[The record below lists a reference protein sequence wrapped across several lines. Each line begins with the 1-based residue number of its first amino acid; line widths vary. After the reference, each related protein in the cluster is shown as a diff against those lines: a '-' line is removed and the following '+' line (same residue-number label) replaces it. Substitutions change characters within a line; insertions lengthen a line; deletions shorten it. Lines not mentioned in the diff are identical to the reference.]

1 MVSFACGA
9 PQPRYIQLR
18 GAMGCPQRARSV
30 FRFLGFFFRV
40 SMTASLP
47 ASGLT
52 SLSGAGFPA
61 VQHQPQRSGHRPL
74 AAAASVPAPAPALRL
89 VAQQEGLLQIHTA
102 PYRGSFG
109 AVLSQALR
117 AAGLGSRVLV
127 TQFLKGGVDQG
138 LGSSIWLC
146 GRLQWL
152 RPGVPA
158 CLSEPAAQ
166 QDLESLEAVCQVW
179 AFSREQ
185 LLSGAVDLMV
195 LDELGLAVELGYID
209 QDEVLATLERR
220 PAHLDVVLTGPAMP
234 PELMAMADQVT
245 QLRRGL

>member
-1 MVSFACGA
+1 
-9 PQPRYIQLR
+9 
-18 GAMGCPQRARSV
+18 
-30 FRFLGFFFRV
+30 
-40 SMTASLP
+40 MTASLP
-47 ASGLT
+47 VSALT
-52 SLSGAGFPA
+52 SSSGAGFPA

-74 AAAASVPAPAPALRL
+74 AASAPVPAPAPALRL

-117 AAGLGSRVLV
+117 GAGLGSRVLV

-166 QDLESLEAVCQVW
+166 QELESLEAVRQVW

-209 QDEVLATLERR
+209 QAEVLATLERR
-220 PAHLDVVLTGPAMP
+220 PAHLDVILTGPAMP

>member
-1 MVSFACGA
+1 
-9 PQPRYIQLR
+9 
-18 GAMGCPQRARSV
+18 
-30 FRFLGFFFRV
+30 
-40 SMTASLP
+40 MTASLP
-47 ASGLT
+47 VSALT
-52 SLSGAGFPA
+52 SSSGAGFPA

-74 AAAASVPAPAPALRL
+74 AASAPVPALAPALRL

-117 AAGLGSRVLV
+117 GAGLGSRVLV

-166 QDLESLEAVCQVW
+166 QELESLEAVRQVW

-209 QDEVLATLERR
+209 QAEVLATLERR
-220 PAHLDVVLTGPAMP
+220 PAHLDVILTGPAMP